1 MSDNTDTSSNSS
13 TSDEQATFAL
23 ARKVQP
29 WLEIMSHP
37 VAPLVFYPLVQSSI
51 ATLGAFCLRTRSD
64 QNSYYYRSQIRWVTT
79 YELNCVLR

>member
-13 TSDEQATFAL
+13 PSDKQATSAL

-37 VAPLVFYPLVQSSI
+37 VAPLVFNL
-51 ATLGAFCLRTRSD
+51 L
-64 QNSYYYRSQIRWVTT
+64 YRAQ
-79 YELNCVLR
+79 LQH